1 VATSALPAL
10 INALVT
16 NARANT
22 ALADVDVY
30 DGFGVTSD
38 PAHNILHVGVDDV
51 NSNAEAFS
59 GYAQQEWAN
68 ANHTSRDEEGHVVC
82 AASSWNGDGDAKAA
96 RDNAFATVAAV
107 ENMLRTNT
115 SQGVS
120 SLLWTSMGGRIA
132 LSQWQDDAGATAVV
146 IFTITYR
153 ARI

>member
-1 VATSALPAL
+1 MATSALPAL

-16 NARANT
+16 NAT
-22 ALADVDVY
+22 AALTDVDVY

-38 PAHNILHVGVDDV
+38 PAQNVLHIGVDDV

-59 GYAQQEWAN
+59 GYAQQQWAN

-96 RDNAFATVAAV
+96 RDSAFATVAAV
-107 ENMLRTNT
+107 ENMLRTT
-115 SQGVS
+115 PAQGLPT
-120 SLLWTSMGGRIA
+120 LLWTSMGGRIA
-132 LSQWQDDAGATAVV
+132 LSQWQDSGGATAVV
-146 IFTITYR
+146 IFTIAYR